1 MNVTSSD
8 TSLDGLST
16 MSIAKAK
23 KSVENI
29 RSWEDAAAH
38 AKKRIKELRQSLRVF
53 EAKVKRGEPWPG
65 TQSDGQDSE
74 QQHSV

>member
-1 MNVTSSD
+1 
-8 TSLDGLST
+8 
-16 MSIAKAK
+16 MSIVKAQ

-38 AKKRIKELRQSLRVF
+38 TKQRIKELRQSLKLF
-53 EAKVKRGEPWPG
+53 EEKIEAREPWPA
-65 TQSDGQDSE
+65 QLQDQGSG